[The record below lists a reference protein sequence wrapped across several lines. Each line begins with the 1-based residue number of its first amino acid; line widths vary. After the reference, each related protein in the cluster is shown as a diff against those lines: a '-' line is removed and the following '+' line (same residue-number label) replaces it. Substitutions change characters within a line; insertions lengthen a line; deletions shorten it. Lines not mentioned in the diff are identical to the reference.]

1 MTAQA
6 LTRAFA
12 VCSASYGARFSVPS
26 LPEEARAMV
35 ETWAHLLSDIPDE
48 LGFAAFAQ
56 HCRASNRPPTPADVR
71 KLCELPS
78 ALPSAGEAWAEVI
91 EAAQTIGYQ
100 NGVVPA
106 MSCPEVRAAARAAGW
121 SGICFAETE
130 MQLST
135 TRAHFFR
142 IYDGLA
148 SRTDREQQR
157 AAIEG
162 SVPAG
167 LLPRFKSVDEA
178 IAKQPRRELPAAEK
192 ESA

>member
-12 VCSASYGARFSVPS
+12 VCSAAYGARFSVPS

-35 ETWAHLLSDIPDE
+35 ETWAHLLADIPDE
-48 LGFAAFAQ
+48 LGLAAFAQ
-56 HCRASNRPPTPADVR
+56 HCRVSSHPPTPADVR

-91 EAAQTIGYQ
+91 EAARTVGYQ
-100 NGVVPA
+100 DGVVPA
-106 MSCPEVRAAARAAGW
+106 MSCPEVQAAARAAGW
-121 SGICFAETE
+121 SAICFAETE

-142 IYDGLA
+142 IFDGLA
-148 SRTDREQQR
+148 SRSDREQQR

-162 SVPAG
+162 SFPAG
-167 LLPRFKSVDEA
+167 LLPRLKTVDEA
-178 IAKQPRRELPAAEK
+178 IAEPRRGELPTRTE
-192 ESA
+192 ES